1 MAKIQT
7 NEMRLLLEVSVLL
20 AVCNEI
26 RQIVL
31 EIEQDRDAA
40 KVVMGTNVE
49 LAAARKA
56 EIERLTAHCAELNGM
71 LRKQAV
77 DDDKRTM

>member
-40 KVVMGTNVE
+40 KAAMSINVE

-56 EIERLTAHCAELNGM
+56 EIERLTAHCAELNSM